1 MENEKDGL
9 VQPKPGDRVVE
20 IVRRSDGH
28 VEYRTI
34 VTGQSDRQIDRLVN
48 GMSINL
54 DHVNWSVVE
63 RDIPA
68 ETAV

>member
-20 IVRRSDGH
+20 IARRSDGY
-28 VEYRTI
+28 VEYRTV
-34 VTGQSDRQIDRLVN
+34 VTGKSDRQIDRLVN

-68 ETAV
+68 DVA